1 MPGASSSNGR
11 RYGRGRWERSIII
24 VIAPAAH
31 GPARWTGAR
40 QASRGRGAIDCELEG
55 VKAADQDSDSNPSRH
70 TEGAM
75 EFLNGRPVR
84 PAEPERL
91 RLEVESLDGHRGRQR

>member
-1 MPGASSSNGR
+1 MARTLRPTRRESSPVYAHLKDSCVFEDATMPGASSSNGR

-55 VKAADQDSDSNPSRH
+55 VKAADQGLGFQSQ
-70 TEGAM
+70 
-75 EFLNGRPVR
+75 
-84 PAEPERL
+84 PAY
-91 RLEVESLDGHRGRQR
+91 